1 MFIRP
6 ICLALAALLVA
17 AASAQ
22 QSGITVRYYEM
33 DQDVSLVPD
42 LVPGQSASEVVGVPT
57 IDLKDGNA
65 GYLKERFLT
74 EIDATLNVETAG
86 EHAFRL
92 ICDDGGLLWV
102 GGRMVVNNDGLHGA
116 VPKDG
121 SAKLDAGKHPLRIR
135 HFQGGGGWALRL
147 EWKPPGA
154 SEFALVPAG
163 ALSSEAVAYKV
174 EKGKK
179 RIVPPLRRGKPGDG
193 APTGHAHPG
202 YRAADA
208 AEFSPKSLG
217 GSVANGWLVLNDRRV
232 AWTGGVDHPGPIIGL
247 VNGALHDQ
255 TVVLRDDETV
265 RVAVDGGN
273 ASVHRFQS
281 GPGTSFVASDTVAFE
296 LRRATAKS
304 NGVELEFTQPLD
316 ARCGWEADAYHVE
329 QWPFDANGGAPV
341 RDGSTIAVKS
351 ASVSADRKRVFL
363 DLPGLKASN
372 VVYVRVL
379 PPCVS
384 ETGDSLWATESW
396 VTVNRLTSD
405 VGGNY
410 GIMRLVGPPQNRLTE
425 QENADGWT
433 LLFDGKN
440 LNNWRGFKTLEH
452 KGWTIVG
459 DCLVRTGPGGDIMT
473 KEMFQDFEFKIEWRI
488 SPAGNSGIIYRVSN
502 EPPNTYPWETGP
514 EMQVL
519 DNSEHADGRSPLTS
533 AGANYALIAPPK
545 DVTRPVGFFNEAR
558 IVVHGNHVEHWLN
571 GEKQC
576 EYDLNSPEWNKLVEG
591 SKFKS
596 MPRYGTAP
604 RGYIVLQDHG
614 DRVWY
619 RNIKIREIK

>member
-1 MFIRP
+1 MFARP

-22 QSGITVRYYEM
+22 QSGITVRFYEM

-42 LVPGQSASEVVGVPT
+42 LVPDQSPSEVVGVTT

-74 EIDATLNVETAG
+74 EIDAILTVETAG

-121 SAKLDAGKHPLRIR
+121 SAKFDAGKHPLRIR

-193 APTGHAHPG
+193 APTGPAHPG

-208 AEFSPKSLG
+208 AGFSPKSLG
-217 GSVANGWLVLNDRRV
+217 GSVTNGWLVLNDSRV
-232 AWTGGVDHPGPIIGL
+232 AWTGGVDHPGPIMG
-247 VNGALHDQ
+247 VNDG
-255 TVVLRDDETV
+255 VLRDQMLVRRADETV

-281 GPGTSFVASDTVAFE
+281 GSGMSFAATDKVAFE
-296 LRRATAKS
+296 VSRVVAKS

-316 ARCGWEADAYHVE
+316 ARCGWEAEAYHVE
-329 QWPFDANGGAPV
+329 QWPFDAKGGAPV
-341 RDGSTIAVKS
+341 RDGSTVAVKS
-351 ASVSADRKRVFL
+351 ASVSADCKRVFL
-363 DLPGLKASN
+363 EVPGLK
-372 VVYVRVL
+372 
-379 PPCVS
+379 
-384 ETGDSLWATESW
+384 
-396 VTVNRLTSD
+396 TS
-405 VGGNY
+405 
-410 GIMRLVGPPQNRLTE
+410 
-425 QENADGWT
+425 
-433 LLFDGKN
+433 
-440 LNNWRGFKTLEH
+440 
-452 KGWTIVG
+452 
-459 DCLVRTGPGGDIMT
+459 
-473 KEMFQDFEFKIEWRI
+473 
-488 SPAGNSGIIYRVSN
+488 
-502 EPPNTYPWETGP
+502 
-514 EMQVL
+514 
-519 DNSEHADGRSPLTS
+519 
-533 AGANYALIAPPK
+533 
-545 DVTRPVGFFNEAR
+545 
-558 IVVHGNHVEHWLN
+558 HV
-571 GEKQC
+571 
-576 EYDLNSPEWNKLVEG
+576 
-591 SKFKS
+591 
-596 MPRYGTAP
+596 
-604 RGYIVLQDHG
+604 
-614 DRVWY
+614 
-619 RNIKIREIK
+619 